1 MRRWIG
7 TIIFCFLQSKGEETL
22 NEIIRQQLQN
32 RERESPF
39 HVLFNQDMFVRTDY
53 LEIIKILFISK
64 R

>member
-7 TIIFCFLQSKGEETL
+7 AIIFCFTQSKGEETL
-22 NEIIRQQLQN
+22 NEIIRQQFQN

-39 HVLFNQDMFVRTDY
+39 HALFNQAVFVTTDY

-64 R
+64 G